1 VHVDLDKATASM
13 VIGNADILDYFNIPN
28 ALGFVVPQ
36 VPPVPASVS
45 FELRWS
51 GAIKRVH
58 TRDETNHFV
67 GDYIEDT
74 ATIHW
79 LAKEEGFH
87 FVTDQA
93 PSTTLFAEI
102 GSERNGV
109 FFS

>member
-1 VHVDLDKATASM
+1 M
-13 VIGNADILDYFNIPN
+13 VIGHADIKDFFNLTN
-28 ALGFVVPQ
+28 ALSGGTS
-36 VPPVPASVS
+36 PVPASVS

-51 GAIKRVH
+51 GVIKRVH

-79 LAKEEGFH
+79 TAEEEGFH
-87 FVTDQA
+87 FVSA
-93 PSTTLFAEI
+93 PAHTSTTVFAEI

>member
-1 VHVDLDKATASM
+1 M
-13 VIGNADILDYFNIPN
+13 VIGHADILDYFNIPN
-28 ALGFVVPQ
+28 ALGFAPPPL

-51 GAIKRVH
+51 GVIKRVH

-79 LAKEEGFH
+79 LAKEQGFH

-102 GSERNGV
+102 GSERNGA